1 MGARGVHHAGKTPA
15 RPKSQLVGDKLRKA
29 LEGSKDMDDVAD
41 RMVESFRRLREEHNM
56 KRLGYVSGIITSDGP
71 EFMVRNRAILKAF
84 AEHLKGKHDMQLFA
98 PSDVFEEEND
108 YDLVLTDGRTRIA
121 RPNDDRVFYRF
132 WRKVLTCG
140 YVTDIFMTPRWKKSK
155 GAMDEHNT
163 AVEAGIRTHYLE
175 DDREL
180 LAILESFPSTKTAV
194 RRMRGND

>member
-1 MGARGVHHAGKTPA
+1 MGERKTYYAGKMPA
-15 RPKSQLVGDKLRKA
+15 RPRNQFVGDELRRA
-29 LEGSKDMDDVAD
+29 LEGSKDMDDVAY

-84 AEHLKGKHDMQLFA
+84 AEHLKGKHDLQIFA

-121 RPNDDRVFYRF
+121 RPNDDTVFYMF

-163 AVEAGIRTHYLE
+163 AIEAGIRMHYLE

-180 LAILESFPSTKTAV
+180 LDILESFQNNKAAGL
-194 RRMRGND
+194 RMRGND